1 MTGKK
6 VQAYLTINVGHR
18 IVYAIHCCD
27 TLFVSI
33 FEQYVL
39 CSWDY
44 MEMSKFH
51 SVNAVL
57 QFWNNKHT
65 FNVIVSLPEK

>member
-1 MTGKK
+1 MAEKRVKTIK
-6 VQAYLTINVGHR
+6 VSHR
-18 IVYAIHCCD
+18 IVYAILCCD

-39 CSWDY
+39 CSWDN

-51 SVNAVL
+51 TVNAVL
-57 QFWNNKHT
+57 QFRNNKHT
-65 FNVIVSLPEK
+65 FKVIVSLPEK